1 MSSAILNSNASSALI
16 SATNAVS
23 SITNPFIYSYGN
35 KGQLTS
41 SAVPAHARIVST
53 SQTSNIGF
61 SQNID
66 FQVLKSGFLES
77 AFIKYTI
84 RNSSGANAYANGL
97 IGNLL
102 LEEISLMTQG
112 KIISHSTPFSRAARM
127 SDAPYGRKKNLEQ
140 AYGLTAGEITIADGA
155 SKTFYVP
162 LGLSC
167 FDTPANFLNT
177 SFLEPI
183 NIRIRTAGK
192 SQYFGSHADPSVPV
206 DLTMTSM
213 ELIQVFRML
222 DSAEEQKCIQA
233 NYSEDNLVSVEY
245 DSICENTSFTPTA
258 GLSRVASHV
267 ITTNRSIAKLYIAVE
282 STVNPAAAVANTEA
296 VGKYLEL
303 ETNFLHSST
312 HYNDSKGQ
320 DKADRLINITKKTGY
335 QHYINAIGGT
345 AIYDKEYFQDKGI
358 HLSFLDSYAE
368 PYSQFNNEFI
378 PKLNHFT
385 SAIQHIHGASS
396 EKEWSKR
403 LDYEHYLKTYDLEAS
418 QKVAYPI
425 SKKYLGK

>member
-1 MSSAILNSNASSALI
+1 
-16 SATNAVS
+16 
-23 SITNPFIYSYGN
+23 
-35 KGQLTS
+35 
-41 SAVPAHARIVST
+41 
-53 SQTSNIGF
+53 
-61 SQNID
+61 
-66 FQVLKSGFLES
+66 VLKSGFLEQ
-77 AFIKYTI
+77 AWVKYTI
-84 RNSSGANAYANGL
+84 RNDSGVAGKTNSD

-112 KIISHSTPFSRAARM
+112 KIISHSTPFSRASRM

-282 STVNPAAAVANTEA
+282 NTVNPAAAVANTEA

-303 ETNFLHSST
+303 ETIKISANGQEVLSVDAKFMGLCMGLDMGSGSSHNAVGNYFDT
-312 HYNDSKGQ
+312 QHVHT
-320 DKADRLINITKKTGY
+320 RNIYCFDLTLVKDLSCFTGM
-335 QHYINAIGGT
+335 ISAR
-345 AIYDKEYFQDKGI
+345 E
-358 HLSFLDSYAE
+358 
-368 PYSQFNNEFI
+368 
-378 PKLNHFT
+378 LNQLKVEVTT
-385 SAIQHIHGASS
+385 SATTAVLAQIHNLHVAMICPQLNSVSSAS
-396 EKEWSKR
+396 
-403 LDYEHYLKTYDLEAS
+403 
-418 QKVAYPI
+418 
-425 SKKYLGK
+425 GKITTSLSS

>member
-66 FQVLKSGFLES
+66 FQVLKSSFLES

-84 RNSSGANAYANGL
+84 QNNSGAEAWANGL

-140 AYGLTAGEITIADGA
+140 AYGLTAGEISIADGA

-192 SQYFGSHADPSVPV
+192 SQYFGSHATPSVPV
-206 DLTMTSM
+206 DLTMTEM

-282 STVNPAAAVANTEA
+282 NTVNPAAAVANTEA

-303 ETNFLHSST
+303 ETIKISANGQEVLSVDAKFMGLCMGLDMGSGSSHNAVGNYFDT
-312 HYNDSKGQ
+312 QHVHT
-320 DKADRLINITKKTGY
+320 RNIYCFDLTLVKDLSCFTGM
-335 QHYINAIGGT
+335 ISAR
-345 AIYDKEYFQDKGI
+345 E
-358 HLSFLDSYAE
+358 
-368 PYSQFNNEFI
+368 
-378 PKLNHFT
+378 LNQLKVEVTT
-385 SAIQHIHGASS
+385 SATTAVVAQIHNLHVAMICPQLNSVSSAS
-396 EKEWSKR
+396 
-403 LDYEHYLKTYDLEAS
+403 
-418 QKVAYPI
+418 
-425 SKKYLGK
+425 GKITTSLSS